1 MANGSTA
8 DKAAKARGKAYDAK
22 SFLGDSMQMASDV
35 AKKATG
41 KNLTMAE
48 ERKAGKIIQARRV
61 ADTGRTARRA
71 DFKARQAT
79 TAAKKERTVAAVTGG
94 TKAKAT
100 PKATPKAPAKKKV
113 LVMPDKISPSK
124 MTPAQKARYLK
135 NPERYNG

>member
-71 DFKARQAT
+71 NFKARQAA

-94 TKAKAT
+94 TKAKV
-100 PKATPKAPAKKKV
+100 KAKPVVKKTGK
-113 LVMPDKISPSK
+113 K
-124 MTPAQKARYLK
+124 
-135 NPERYNG
+135 

>member
-8 DKAAKARGKAYDAK
+8 DKAAKARSKAYDAK
-22 SFLGDSMQMASDV
+22 SFLGDSMSMASKV
-35 AKKATG
+35 AKRATG
-41 KNLTMAE
+41 KDLTYNE
-48 ERKAGKIIQARRV
+48 EVKAGKTIQARRV

-94 TKAKAT
+94 TKT
-100 PKATPKAPAKKKV
+100 KATPKAPAKKKV